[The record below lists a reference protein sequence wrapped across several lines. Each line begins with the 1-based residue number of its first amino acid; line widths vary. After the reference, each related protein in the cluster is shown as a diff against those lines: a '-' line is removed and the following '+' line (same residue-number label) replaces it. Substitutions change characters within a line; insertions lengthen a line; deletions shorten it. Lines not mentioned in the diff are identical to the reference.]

1 MLGGYARYI
10 LTAIILVVIFLV
22 YKFLSRF
29 VSRTG
34 ERLELEP
41 HALNDIRLLLRVV
54 MIFSSLIIVFTMYKL
69 PTTMFV
75 SGSALVGALLGFGS
89 SQSIN
94 NIVAG
99 FYVLISKPFK
109 V

>member
-1 MLGGYARYI
+1 M
-10 LTAIILVVIFLV
+10 
-22 YKFLSRF
+22 
-29 VSRTG
+29 
-34 ERLELEP
+34 ELEP
-41 HALNDIRLLLRVV
+41 HALNAIRLLLRVV

-75 SGSALVGALLGFGS
+75 SGSALVGALLGFSS

-99 FYVLISKPFK
+99 FYVLISQPFK